1 MKKGNSIKL
10 FENQKVRTQWNE
22 QEEKWYFSVV
32 DVLQIL
38 TESVDVSAYWRKLKQ
53 RLKTDLNDLSGLSK
67 DELIDKRY
75 DRLMSFG
82 YC

>member
-1 MKKGNSIKL
+1 MGLIKEYNFNSNKP
-10 FENQKVRTQWNE
+10 
-22 QEEKWYFSVV
+22 
-32 DVLQIL
+32 
-38 TESVDVSAYWRKLKQ
+38 AYE
-53 RLKTDLNDLSGLSK
+53 